1 VNITA
6 QEEYG
11 VRCILQL
18 VEQGAEETLT
28 ASEISEREGISVA
41 YANKLLHIL
50 RQSGLIKSVR
60 GVNGGFQL
68 SRPANEIT
76 LADVLRALDSFMF
89 ETNICESFPGKLK
102 RCIHYSKS
110 CSIRAVW
117 NVVLGEARALVSRTT
132 LNELVGSPERSVA
145 DVMRSKVADRA
156 RGYSV
161 RQKLNQGGVS

>member
-1 VNITA
+1 MNITA

-18 VEQGAEETLT
+18 VEAGAGEDQTLT

-50 RQSGLIKSVR
+50 RKAGLIKSVR

-68 SRPANEIT
+68 SRPANEVT

-102 RCIHYSKS
+102 KCIHYSKS

-117 NVVLGEARALVSRTT
+117 NVVLGEARSLVSRTT
-132 LNELVGSPERSVA
+132 LNELVGSHERSVA
-145 DVMRSKVADRA
+145 AVMREKVANRS
-156 RGYSV
+156 RELPLL
-161 RQKLNQGGVS
+161 KN